1 MMSLNLP
8 SAAAPGPPGGGGGG
22 NNSDLSPDFGF
33 SSVSSTP
40 AGSLSARPSRPR
52 PSLNMSGHMSDSG
65 LTPSS
70 STKTPRRPPGSLI
83 FGSSIS
89 SSGPMSGGIPDRN
102 NFNSGNQPQSSVVEQ
117 ERKLNEIMN
126 QNGLLQLNGVR
137 VKTSIDDLELLG
149 DLGNGTCGHVVKM
162 RVRTP
167 GQEIAVK
174 QMRRTGNSDETKRII
189 MDLDVVLKSIDCR
202 HIVVCLGCFITASD
216 VWICMELMSTCFDK
230 LLKHLKQPIPEQ
242 ICGKVAVSTLKALNY
257 LKEYHG
263 VIHRDVKP
271 SNILLDSAGNI
282 K

>member
-126 QNGLLQLNGVR
+126 QNGLLQL
-137 VKTSIDDLELLG
+137 IG

-162 RVRTP
+162 RVRTS

-174 QMRRTGNSDETKRII
+174 QMR
-189 MDLDVVLKSIDCR
+189 
-202 HIVVCLGCFITASD
+202 
-216 VWICMELMSTCFDK
+216 
-230 LLKHLKQPIPEQ
+230 
-242 ICGKVAVSTLKALNY
+242 
-257 LKEYHG
+257 
-263 VIHRDVKP
+263 
-271 SNILLDSAGNI
+271 
-282 K
+282 